1 MMKWDPGAFQQSN
14 SSHPCKYPVHPL
26 TKDHELEV
34 TSQNRIHV
42 LKHSNQWT
50 ENKPGIPIYAS
61 ATAYSN
67 SWMLLNFSF
76 WLTSRP
82 SQVDS
87 RWCFIQSTLRGCI
100 SAKQGPIWSNAKQA
114 MSRFSV
120 LLFSCI
126 CFLYFPFISLTYQF
140 LWILR
145 LDWHMQDNIFKFL
158 FVQLRI

>member
-14 SSHPCKYPVHPL
+14 SSHPCKYPVQPL

-34 TSQNRIHV
+34 TSPNGIHV
-42 LKHSNQWT
+42 LKSMNW
-50 ENKPGIPIYAS
+50 NKLANPIYAS
-61 ATAYSN
+61 AAAYSN

-76 WLTSRP
+76 WLTSRL

-100 SAKQGPIWSNAKQA
+100 SAKQGPIWSNTKQA

-126 CFLYFPFISLTYQF
+126 CFLYFPFISLTYQL

-145 LDWHMQDNIFKFL
+145 LDWHMQDNIFKF
-158 FVQLRI
+158 